1 MRQILHLYRKASD
14 VAPKAENVVF
24 FTSSLTWA
32 MFFSLFCS
40 KVYQVVLSSVLWRC
54 DWSIASQTFSMV
66 TATKIAGV
74 D

>member
-24 FTSSLTWA
+24 FTSSLTRA